1 VEAEVIKFMAWM
13 ESLNVVPVIQHLQ
26 EKAEAVRQKEISR
39 SHKVLESLNDEQQ
52 KALDVLT
59 RSIVQKILHDP
70 IVFLKKGAQEKDS
83 DMMLDSACRLFGID
97 DLEETQSQQ
106 DKGFSDDSQ
115 DKTIL

>member
-1 VEAEVIKFMAWM
+1 M

-39 SHKVLESLNDEQQ
+39 SHKVLESLNEEQQ

-83 DMMLDSACRLFGID
+83 EMMLGAACLLFGID
-97 DLEETQSQQ
+97 SLEDTQRQQ
-106 DKGFSDDSQ
+106 DKGLSGANQ